1 MDRFLEMQTF
11 TAVVDAGSFVGAAEA
26 LGLSKAAV
34 SRHVVELENRLGIR
48 LLHRTTRR
56 VSLTPEGQV
65 FFARSKDLLAELD
78 DAEAEVTA
86 QRDAVSGVVRINV
99 PFTFGILHLAP
110 LWGLFRAQHPQV
122 ILDVTLADRL
132 VDLVEEGYDLAIR
145 IAALESS
152 SLVSRRL
159 ASTRMTLC
167 ASPQY
172 LLQHGTPRHPDELTA
187 HQVIAYS
194 HFATKDE
201 WHFTGPQGPL
211 SVRTRP
217 WMHTNNGETCRA
229 VALAHQ
235 GVILQPGFLV
245 GPDLAAGTLV
255 ELMPAYRSTELGIYA
270 VYPTR
275 KHLSAKVRV
284 LIDFLAAHFSSSGAA
299 WDAAR
304 AQKENEK

>member
-56 VSLTPEGQV
+56 VSLTPEGQA

-86 QRDAVSGVVRINV
+86 QRDAVSGILRINV

-122 ILDVTLADRL
+122 ILDVTLADRV

-145 IAALESS
+145 IAALENS

-172 LLQHGTPRHPDELTA
+172 LLQHGTPRQPDELLA

-194 HFATKDE
+194 HFATRDE
-201 WHFTGPQGPL
+201 WHFTGPQGRL

-217 WMHTNNGETCRA
+217 WMRTNNGETCRA

-235 GVILQPGFLV
+235 GVILQPSFLV
-245 GPDLAAGTLV
+245 GADLAAGTLV
-255 ELMPAYRSTELGIYA
+255 ELMPEYRSTELGIYA

-299 WDAAR
+299 WDLVR
-304 AQKENEK
+304 AKVE

>member
-56 VSLTPEGQV
+56 VSLTPEGQA
-65 FFARSKDLLAELD
+65 FFARSRDLLAELD

-86 QRDAVSGVVRINV
+86 QRETVSGVVRINV

-110 LWGLFRAQHPQV
+110 LWGRFRAQHPQV

-167 ASPQY
+167 ASPRY
-172 LLQHGTPRHPDELTA
+172 LLRHGTPQHPDELLA

-194 HFATKDE
+194 HFATRDE

-217 WMHTNNGETCRA
+217 WMRTNNGETCRA

-235 GVILQPGFLV
+235 GVILQPSFLV

-255 ELMPAYRSTELGIYA
+255 ELMPEYRSTELGIYA

-284 LIDFLAAHFSSSGAA
+284 LIDFLAAHFSASGAA

-304 AQKENEK
+304 PIGE

>member
-56 VSLTPEGQV
+56 VAMTPEGQA

-86 QRDAVSGVVRINV
+86 QRDAVSGILRINV

-122 ILDVTLADRL
+122 ILDVTLADRV

-172 LLQHGTPRHPDELTA
+172 LLQHGTPRHPDELLA

-194 HFATKDE
+194 HFATRDE
-201 WHFTGPQGPL
+201 WHFTGPQGRL

-217 WMHTNNGETCRA
+217 WMRTNNGETCRA

-235 GVILQPGFLV
+235 GVILQPSFLV
-245 GPDLAAGTLV
+245 GSDLAAGTLV

-299 WDAAR
+299 WDLAPATG
-304 AQKENEK
+304 A

>member
-56 VSLTPEGQV
+56 VSLTPEGQA
-65 FFARSKDLLAELD
+65 FFARSKDLLAELN

-86 QRDAVSGVVRINV
+86 QREAVSGVVRINV

-110 LWGLFRAQHPQV
+110 LWGLFRAQYPQV
-122 ILDVTLADRL
+122 TLDVTLADRL

-172 LLQHGTPRHPDELTA
+172 LLQHGTPRHPDELLA

-194 HFATKDE
+194 HFATRDE

-217 WMHTNNGETCRA
+217 WMRANNGETCRA

-235 GVILQPGFLV
+235 GVILQPDFLV
-245 GPDLAAGTLV
+245 GADLVAGTLV
-255 ELMPAYRSTELGIYA
+255 ELMPAFRSTELGIYA

-304 AQKENEK
+304 TLGE